1 MKYTDLILE
10 TNSPAFEDC
19 GEDETDQPKP
29 VDEES
34 RMEKSELLNTIEKQ
48 KLIIGRLTRDIEVN
62 RK

>member
-1 MKYTDLILE
+1 MRYTDLILE
-10 TNSPAFEDC
+10 TISPAIEDC
-19 GEDETDQPKP
+19 GEDETDQPET
-29 VDEES
+29 VDQES